1 MATATMTTASP
12 PAAASTPFDGE
23 IAHLRHIPRK
33 NYGRWIAAVLI
44 LLAFAWVV
52 KAFAEGNIEW
62 RVVGEY
68 FTAKAIMTGLVNT
81 IIMTAGAMFLGIT
94 LGVIFAI
101 MYMSPNPV
109 LKTVALFYIWFFRGT
124 PLILQLLIWFNLAL
138 VFPTMGIPGL
148 FEARTVDV
156 MTPFVAT
163 LLGLGMN
170 QGAYT
175 AEVVRGG
182 ILSVDVG
189 QTEAAKSIGMTRL
202 TTLRRI
208 VLPQAMRVIIPP
220 VGNEFISMVKLTS
233 IASVIQFSEILRNAQ
248 TIYYANARV
257 IELLIVAAAW
267 YLAVVTVLQTGQY
280 FLEKHFSKGRGGETT
295 KKKKTVRVE
304 APGHGG

>member
-1 MATATMTTASP
+1 MTSAVGIGIGR
-12 PAAASTPFDGE
+12 D
-23 IAHLRHIPRK
+23 IAGIAGLKLVPRRY
-33 NYGRWIAAVLI
+33 YGRWVAAALIILVL
-44 LLAFAWVV
+44 AWII
-52 KAFAEGNIEW
+52 KAFAEGQIDW
-62 RVVGEY
+62 KVVGQF
-68 FTAKAIMTGLVNT
+68 FTAPAILSGLVNT
-81 IIMTAGAMFLGIT
+81 IIMTVCAMALGIA

-109 LKTVALFYIWFFRGT
+109 LRGVALFYIWFFRGT
-124 PLILQLLIWFNLAL
+124 PLLLQLLLWFNLAL
-138 VFPTMGIPGL
+138 VFPTIGIPGVI
-148 FEARTVDV
+148 EWRTIDV
-156 MTPFVAT
+156 IGPFMAT

-220 VGNEFISMVKLTS
+220 VGNEVISMVKLTS

-257 IELLIVAAAW
+257 IELLIVAAGW
-267 YLAVVTVLQTGQY
+267 YLIVVTLLQIGQF
-280 FLEKHFSKGRGGETT
+280 FLERHFSKGRGGRRAKAQVAE
-295 KKKKTVRVE
+295 E
-304 APGHGG
+304 AGA